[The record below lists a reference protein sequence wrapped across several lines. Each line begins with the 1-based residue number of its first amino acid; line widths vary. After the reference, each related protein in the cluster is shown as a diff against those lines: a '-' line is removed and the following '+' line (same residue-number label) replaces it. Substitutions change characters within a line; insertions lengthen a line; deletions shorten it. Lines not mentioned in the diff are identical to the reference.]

1 MGHILY
7 VCIFTSNRSLPIKIN
22 FTVFLL
28 FALYLLTNSK
38 IAEMDLSAKHV
49 SLFWKASQMDIQN
62 IEKKNDIFI
71 TFSLTGTH
79 KSSVD
84 ILLFF

>member
-1 MGHILY
+1 
-7 VCIFTSNRSLPIKIN
+7 
-22 FTVFLL
+22 
-28 FALYLLTNSK
+28 
-38 IAEMDLSAKHV
+38 MDISAKHV